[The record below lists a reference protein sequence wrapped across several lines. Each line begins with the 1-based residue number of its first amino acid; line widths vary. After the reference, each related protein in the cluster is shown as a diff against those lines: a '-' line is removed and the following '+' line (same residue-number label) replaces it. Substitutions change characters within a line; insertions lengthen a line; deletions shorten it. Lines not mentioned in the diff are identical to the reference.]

1 MDPERCAPFAVGP
14 AAGPYAAA
22 GDEPPGTQGTPDAA
36 PHLHPAPPR
45 GPRLSRFPACGPLEP
60 YLPEPAKPPAKYLQD
75 LGPGPVLNGGHFY
88 EGPAEGNAQPDPVS
102 FPLPGPS
109 SSPRPPSP
117 AFLLPNLGP
126 VSHFPR
132 FPGLIATSLG
142 RQGQCGGDRTVVS
155 PARRQRE
162 AGGQGRVE
170 WSRSWAHSGPEDDRT

>member
-22 GDEPPGTQGTPDAA
+22 RDEAPGPQGTPDAA
-36 PHLHPAPPR
+36 PHLRPAPPR

-88 EGPAEGNAQPDPVS
+88 EGSSEGNAQGTPCRSLPPPFLVS
-102 FPLPGPS
+102 GTLF
-109 SSPRPPSP
+109 P
-117 AFLLPNLGP
+117 AFQLLNFGS

-132 FPGLIATSLG
+132 FP
-142 RQGQCGGDRTVVS
+142 R
-155 PARRQRE
+155 
-162 AGGQGRVE
+162 
-170 WSRSWAHSGPEDDRT
+170 